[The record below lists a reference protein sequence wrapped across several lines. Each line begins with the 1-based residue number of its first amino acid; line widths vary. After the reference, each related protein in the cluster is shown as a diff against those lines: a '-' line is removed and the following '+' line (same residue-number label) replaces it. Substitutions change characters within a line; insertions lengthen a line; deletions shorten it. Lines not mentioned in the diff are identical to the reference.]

1 MASTPSRSTPF
12 RAWGLAAC
20 LVIALPGCDQ
30 PPAHG
35 WSGYAEGDY
44 VYVAAPVA
52 GTLTTLSVQR
62 GQSVDQNAPL
72 FALDDQLAQAARAEA
87 EAAVQVAQAQWRNGT
102 QGRRTDEMA
111 VIQAQLAQARALEQR
126 TQTEL
131 QRQQQLVNQNFISRA
146 HLDDAIT
153 AAAQARDR
161 VAELAAALRVA
172 QLPARQDEQAA
183 ARASA
188 DVAQQALAQQLWRTQ
203 QANQTAPAAALVA
216 DTYFRVGEYVPAGQP
231 VLALLPPQGRKARF
245 FVAESVLGALAIGQA
260 VRIQCDG
267 CGTPIAA
274 RISYIAPQAEYTPP
288 VIYSNAQRA
297 RLVFMVEARP
307 ALADAARLHP
317 GQPLDVFP
325 AATPGT

>member
-1 MASTPSRSTPF
+1 MAPPPPPF
-12 RAWGLAAC
+12 HAWALAAGLAA
-20 LVIALPGCDQ
+20 ALSGCNQ
-30 PPAHG
+30 PPPPG

-62 GQSVDQNAPL
+62 GQAVDQNAPL
-72 FALDDQLAQAARAEA
+72 FALDDQLAQAARAQA

-102 QGRRTDEMA
+102 QGRRSDEIA

-126 TQTEL
+126 TRTEL

-183 ARASA
+183 ARATTDA
-188 DVAQQALAQQLWRTQ
+188 AQQALAQQLWHTQ
-203 QANQTAPAAALVA
+203 QAHQTAPAAALVA

-245 FVAESVLGALAIGQA
+245 FVAESALGGLAIGQA

-267 CGTPIAA
+267 CGPPIAA
-274 RISYIAPQAEYTPP
+274 RISFIAPQAEYTPP

-325 AATPGT
+325 APGP